1 MLSYSIAMP
10 STISRA
16 IMNVA
21 SSTSTA
27 KEFTENADNMV
38 TAMAAEQQQ
47 QIKALNE
54 GGTRSK

>member
-1 MLSYSIAMP
+1 
-10 STISRA
+10 
-16 IMNVA
+16 MNVA